1 MHVIKTGCRP
11 PSLSL
16 SPCVLAHLYSLI
28 SSQVAIKSCT
38 AAKTAQ
44 IPASKPGP
52 WLAGSEQA
60 LALTGPTLSR
70 DRGPIGLFAEF
81 FCKLFIQRGAD
92 RCLCT
97 AEAIGRVTRTECVR
111 KKSKW
116 PQFQIFAKQRLNG
129 ASCQRSE
136 PGVTFQILR
145 PRKILAV
152 STKRRSFA
160 NSRPRLQICDV
171 ENSLS
176 SKYIIVSGRRI
187 TLSV

>member
-1 MHVIKTGCRP
+1 MWTFAKYVQILFESISFNPFASWHNRNHHHHDHCDHCLAKCVHVIKTGCRP
-11 PSLSL
+11 LSLSL
-16 SPCVLAHLYSLI
+16 CVLAHLYSLI

-60 LALTGPTLSR
+60 LALTGPTLSC
-70 DRGPIGLFAEF
+70 DRGPIGLFAQF

-116 PQFQIFAKQRLNG
+116 PQFPGKSLLNNG
-129 ASCQRSE
+129 
-136 PGVTFQILR
+136 
-145 PRKILAV
+145 
-152 STKRRSFA
+152 
-160 NSRPRLQICDV
+160 
-171 ENSLS
+171 
-176 SKYIIVSGRRI
+176 
-187 TLSV
+187 